1 VTTVTVNPTSIA
13 GSITGSTTVCPATN
27 GTLLTLSGNTGT
39 IQWQT
44 APDNSSFSNID
55 LATGSTY
62 TASNLTATAYYRAMV
77 TSGVCPSINSESAT
91 ISIKTTTFNG
101 VSWDNGNPSATTS
114 IVYNF
119 IGNYTLPN
127 TIAACS
133 CTVSSGNVTVPA
145 GKSMTL
151 LDKLTVTNGSLT
163 FENNANL
170 IQTNSVSNSGN
181 ITVKRNSGLQ
191 VRLDHTLWSSP
202 VSNVNL
208 YGFSPLTLINRF
220 YTYATA
226 TNTYVTT
233 GLSATSTFIIG
244 KGFAVRAPNTF
255 PSTPQTWEGNFTGI
269 PNNGTVPFALET
281 TGTGYNLVG
290 NPYPS
295 AIDATSFVGGNPAI
309 NGNLYFYAH
318 TLTMGTNGLF
328 PAGTNYAVWNSLGST
343 AATPGTSGV
352 PALVPNGIIQAG
364 QGFIVRATNPG
375 SVNFTNSMRV
385 GNTEN
390 QFFRHSTTIERH
402 RLWLNLANENGIEIN
417 QILVGYIEG
426 ATSGYDSNY
435 DGLSFGNTGS
445 YLSSKIDGLD
455 YTIQGRALPFS
466 DNDIVSLGFKATLA
480 GNYSISL
487 SAMDGL
493 FLGNQPVYILDTAS
507 NTVHDIKT
515 TAFTFYSEIGVF
527 DNRFQLV
534 YTQVLGNNIPTF
546 NSNSVITYKKD
557 GVIYVASTGIQLK
570 EIEVYDVTGRLVYK
584 ESNINSTLG
593 ILSQMKAPNEVL
605 FLKIISNDNQT
616 ISRKLIN

>member
-1 VTTVTVNPTSIA
+1 
-13 GSITGSTTVCPATN
+13 
-27 GTLLTLSGNTGT
+27 
-39 IQWQT
+39 
-44 APDNSSFSNID
+44 
-55 LATGSTY
+55 
-62 TASNLTATAYYRAMV
+62 
-77 TSGVCPSINSESAT
+77 
-91 ISIKTTTFNG
+91 
-101 VSWDNGNPSATTS
+101 
-114 IVYNF
+114 
-119 IGNYTLPN
+119 
-127 TIAACS
+127 
-133 CTVSSGNVTVPA
+133 
-145 GKSMTL
+145 
-151 LDKLTVTNGSLT
+151 
-163 FENNANL
+163 
-170 IQTNSVSNSGN
+170 
-181 ITVKRNSGLQ
+181 
-191 VRLDHTLWSSP
+191 
-202 VSNVNL
+202 
-208 YGFSPLTLINRF
+208 
-220 YTYATA
+220 
-226 TNTYVTT
+226 
-233 GLSATSTFIIG
+233 
-244 KGFAVRAPNTF
+244 
-255 PSTPQTWEGNFTGI
+255 
-269 PNNGTVPFALET
+269 
-281 TGTGYNLVG
+281 
-290 NPYPS
+290 
-295 AIDATSFVGGNPAI
+295 
-309 NGNLYFYAH
+309 
-318 TLTMGTNGLF
+318 
-328 PAGTNYAVWNSLGST
+328 
-343 AATPGTSGV
+343 
-352 PALVPNGIIQAG
+352 
-364 QGFIVRATNPG
+364 
-375 SVNFTNSMRV
+375 
-385 GNTEN
+385 
-390 QFFRHSTTIERH
+390 
-402 RLWLNLANENGIEIN
+402 LNLANENGIEIN

-534 YTQVLGNNIPTF
+534 YTQVLGNNIPNF